1 LRALVL
7 TAGLGTRLQPL
18 TLARAKAAAP
28 VDGEPLARRT
38 IAWLVSHGVHD
49 LVLNLHH
56 KPETITRTVGDGGD
70 LGARV
75 RYSWESPVLGSAGG
89 PRHALPLVLDP
100 PSPRSGFGEA
110 GPSSPTRVGGARGSG
125 DLPRPSRSAE
135 AERTFVLV
143 NGDTLTNVDLAAM
156 LAQHRHSRAL
166 VTMALIPN
174 PRPDKYGGVLL
185 DAGHAITGFTR
196 RGSAQQSHHF
206 IGPQIVEAEVFETL
220 PDGVPAESVTG
231 VYPKLMAARAGSV
244 MGYVSDATFRDI
256 GTPADLLQTSL
267 DLAAADGR
275 PDAPW
280 WGRNATVD
288 PSARIARSVLWDDV
302 TVGAGVTLTEC
313 IVADGVTV
321 PDNAAYSRCAIVRD
335 GDRLVVAKLD

>member
-1 LRALVL
+1 MRALVL

-28 VDGEPLARRT
+28 VDGNPLARRT
-38 IAWLVSHGVHD
+38 IAWLVSQGVRD
-49 LVLNLHH
+49 MVLNLHH
-56 KPETITRTVGDGGD
+56 KPETITGAVGDGGD

-89 PRHALPLVLDP
+89 PRHALPLILDT
-100 PSPRSGFGEA
+100 A
-110 GPSSPTRVGGARGSG
+110 G
-125 DLPRPSRSAE
+125 

-156 LAQHRHSRAL
+156 LAQHRRSGAL

-174 PRPDKYGGVLL
+174 PRPEKYGGVLL
-185 DAGHAITGFTR
+185 DAGHAVTAFTR
-196 RGSAQQSHHF
+196 RGSPEKSHHF
-206 IGPQIVEAEVFETL
+206 IGPQIVEADVFETL
-220 PDGVPAESVTG
+220 PDGVPAESVSG
-231 VYPKLMAARAGSV
+231 VYPKLMAARRGSV
-244 MGYVSDATFRDI
+244 MGYVSNATFRDI

-288 PSARIARSVLWDDV
+288 PSARIARSVLWDNV
-302 TVGAGVTLTEC
+302 TIGAGVTLTEC
-313 IVADGVTV
+313 IVADGVTI
-321 PDNAAYSRCAIVRD
+321 PANATYTRCAIVRD
-335 GDRLVVAKLD
+335 EGRLIVASFDH

>member
-1 LRALVL
+1 MRALVL

-38 IAWLVSHGVHD
+38 IAWLVSHGVRD
-49 LVLNLHH
+49 MVLNLHH
-56 KPETITRTVGDGGD
+56 KPETITRAVGDGGD

-89 PRHALPLVLDP
+89 PRHALPLLDV
-100 PSPRSGFGEA
+100 E
-110 GPSSPTRVGGARGSG
+110 V
-125 DLPRPSRSAE
+125 
-135 AERTFVLV
+135 ERTFVLV
-143 NGDTLTNVDLAAM
+143 NGDTLTDVDLPAM
-156 LAQHRHSRAL
+156 LAQHRQSGAL

-185 DAGHAITGFTR
+185 DAGHAVTGFTR
-196 RGSAQQSHHF
+196 RGSAEKSHHF
-206 IGPQIVEAEVFETL
+206 IGPQVVEAEVFQTL
-220 PDGVPAESVTG
+220 PDGVPAESVSG
-231 VYPKLMAARAGSV
+231 VYPKLMAARGGSV

-267 DLAAADGR
+267 HLAAADGR

-280 WGRNATVD
+280 WGRNANVD

-302 TVGAGVTLTEC
+302 TIGAGVTLTEC
-313 IVADGVTV
+313 IVADGVSIA
-321 PDNAAYSRCAIVRD
+321 DNATYTRSAIVRD
-335 GDRLVVAKLD
+335 GDRLVVANLD